1 MAFIITDALY
11 KKGIIQRAYCY
22 LFVSNSVFAHNK
34 MLMNLTFCGLSLS
47 MIAETST
54 HADGTLQNF
63 HFLSLSRVLSA
74 NIRGKTRAEKGSLTY
89 K

>member
-1 MAFIITDALY
+1 
-11 KKGIIQRAYCY
+11 
-22 LFVSNSVFAHNK
+22 
-34 MLMNLTFCGLSLS
+34 MNLTFCGLSLC

-54 HADGTLQNF
+54 HADGTL
-63 HFLSLSRVLSA
+63 LSRVLSA